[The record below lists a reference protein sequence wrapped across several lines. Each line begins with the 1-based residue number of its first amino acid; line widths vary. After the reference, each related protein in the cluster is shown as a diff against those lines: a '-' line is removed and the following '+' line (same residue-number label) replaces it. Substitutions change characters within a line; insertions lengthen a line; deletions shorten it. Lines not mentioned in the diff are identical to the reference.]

1 MTKFRV
7 LTRRAINSWC
17 NWKARKALYR
27 IDPRMVELDIA
38 LRKCRKSHKR
48 GSAAII
54 KAKREIIHADLVA
67 GLFPEKAQADRVRES
82 M

>member
-1 MTKFRV
+1 MTRFRV

-17 NWKARKALYR
+17 NWRARKALYR
-27 IDPRMVELDIA
+27 IDPRMAELDIA

-54 KAKREIIHADLVA
+54 RAKREIVHADLVA
-67 GLFPEKAQADRVRES
+67 GLFPDEKQRARVRES
-82 M
+82 W